1 MEERKPIELRS
12 EKVRNIIGQIPPV
25 LLRYGT
31 VIISMTL
38 AALCILSMY
47 IPYRETVSVHIII
60 EQSNDTVYG
69 LALVPKDRILLMRQG
84 SRAMIDDSLSGS
96 PEATVSH
103 ISTLPARSDGR
114 QREVRIAFPPTA
126 TMQPGDVLEGR
137 IVLSDMSVFNRFIQ
151 SLRGR

>member
-31 VIISMTL
+31 VIIGLTL
-38 AALCILSMY
+38 VALCMLSMY
-47 IPYRETVSVHIII
+47 IPYRETVPVHIVID
-60 EQSNDTVYG
+60 QSNDTIYG
-69 LALVPKDRILLMRQG
+69 LALVPKDRIISMRQG
-84 SRAMIDDSLSGS
+84 NRVMIHDPLSGS

-103 ISTLPARSDGR
+103 ILTIPARSDGR

-137 IVLSDMSVFNRFIQ
+137 IVLSDVSVFNRFIQ